1 MVSAKAVCVATLVV
15 WCAASLQVHGGKI
28 KFPGEVEVREET
40 REVEEEAGERRQVEE
55 GLEGDAAGRGLWE
68 SDLFFLQKLSGL
80 FGGDEKD
87 VRRKGGGIA
96 GGGGGGGGGG
106 LGGRPPRPYRR
117 KIPPPS
123 SQLRPELLPPQIQ
136 TNRRNGGGKRP
147 VFLPPRHPAS
157 SSPLLLLHHLPR
169 PPPSYPPTGR
179 RPQTPSPL
187 TTASRRWPVF
197 PLQANQDFQEGS
209 PPEPHLKPSKPLQ
222 PLPPRQI
229 AAQPPGRPQQ
239 HPKTSRPKK
248 PSLWGSP
255 ASFTTS
261 QLQQDPQKRH
271 PQQGQPP
278 HHNRPRPQPQRVFIP
293 PQKIIHKKEITSG
306 NIGGPPHVN
315 IPFNPSP
322 QEGKSDSDAFQP
334 VFVASPFLDDLGED
348 VMKPMVAEGGA

>member
-1 MVSAKAVCVATLVV
+1 M
-15 WCAASLQVHGGKI
+15 
-28 KFPGEVEVREET
+28 
-40 REVEEEAGERRQVEE
+40 EE
-55 GLEGDAAGRGLWE
+55 G
-68 SDLFFLQKLSGL
+68 
-80 FGGDEKD
+80 KD
-87 VRRKGGGIA
+87 Q
-96 GGGGGGGGGG
+96 
-106 LGGRPPRPYRR
+106 Y
-117 KIPPPS
+117 S
-123 SQLRPELLPPQIQ
+123 SLLAI
-136 TNRRNGGGKRP
+136 
-147 VFLPPRHPAS
+147 LLLL
-157 SSPLLLLHHLPR
+157 PLLLLHHLPR
-169 PPPSYPPTGR
+169 PPPSYPHRKAASDPL
-179 RPQTPSPL
+179 PL

-197 PLQANQDFQEGS
+197 PLQANQDFQGVNLKFPGAQTPQQPPTKPKKNPNVLSLPPQKDTFLQHSHLQQVSLPAIQPTSTFPYSFVRPGSATHTNHINAPPPPHQALHVNAQGTQVS
-209 PPEPHLKPSKPLQ
+209 PPPTPLRLPTRPHLKPSKPLQ

-348 VMKPMVAEGGA
+348 VMKPMVLKEGRDFTTTPPTTPRQPVLEDFF